1 MTWPGC
7 VPEPSGAAP
16 QPRRGADGSFSLWS
30 PGFAEGFHGAEGAL
44 REARRK
50 FVAPAGLEHFQ
61 PGETLTVL
69 ELAVGTGT
77 NTAALLEVVE
87 ARGLQLHWWGLE
99 IDRQP
104 QALALAD
111 AGFRAQWP
119 APVLHRLQELLQ
131 GPGLLWGD
139 ARRRL
144 PELLAPLAGR
154 CDLVLHDAFSPRHCP
169 ELWSVELLSQLAVL
183 LAPRGRLLTY
193 CSAAG
198 VRSGLRLAG
207 LELAAIAAADHGR
220 WSDGTAASPVPL
232 PAEQGLRPLS
242 AMEEEHLAS
251 RAGVPYRDPSAADA
265 SAAILARRRE
275 EQQQTAAGSTSA
287 WRRRWGLT
295 GAGRFPASRPALP
308 MLAVAILAAGKGT
321 RMKSDL
327 PKVLQPLA
335 GATLVERVLRSCR
348 HLGPQR
354 QLLIVGH
361 QAARVEASLARHD
374 GLEFVLQEPQN
385 GTGHAVQQLLEP
397 LAGFSGELLVLN
409 GDVPLL
415 RQETLEQLLA
425 RHRASGAA
433 VTLLTARLADPTG
446 YGRVVADEAG
456 NVSAI
461 VEHRDCSEEQRRIS
475 LTNAGIYCF
484 DWQKLAQVLP
494 QLRTDNDQGELYL
507 TDTVAMLQPAVHLE
521 VADAGETTGINDR
534 LQLAQ
539 CEALL
544 QQRLR
549 EHWMREGVSF
559 IDPASCTLSDDT
571 RFGRDVV
578 VEPQCHFRG
587 STTIGAGCRIGPGC
601 LIEDSSL
608 AEGVQVVHSVLNGAR
623 VAEGCSVGPF
633 AQLRNG
639 AELGPDCRIG
649 NFVEVKNSR
658 LESGVK
664 ANHLSY
670 LGDADLGSQ
679 VNIGAGTITANYD
692 GVNKHR
698 TVIGAGSKTGANS
711 VLVAPIRLGER
722 VTVAAGSTLTQDVPA
737 GALAFGRARQ
747 QVKHDWQGPQSPAS
761 PVS

>member
-1 MTWPGC
+1 
-7 VPEPSGAAP
+7 
-16 QPRRGADGSFSLWS
+16 
-30 PGFAEGFHGAEGAL
+30 
-44 REARRK
+44 
-50 FVAPAGLEHFQ
+50 
-61 PGETLTVL
+61 
-69 ELAVGTGT
+69 
-77 NTAALLEVVE
+77 
-87 ARGLQLHWWGLE
+87 
-99 IDRQP
+99 
-104 QALALAD
+104 
-111 AGFRAQWP
+111 
-119 APVLHRLQELLQ
+119 
-131 GPGLLWGD
+131 
-139 ARRRL
+139 
-144 PELLAPLAGR
+144 
-154 CDLVLHDAFSPRHCP
+154 
-169 ELWSVELLSQLAVL
+169 
-183 LAPRGRLLTY
+183 
-193 CSAAG
+193 
-198 VRSGLRLAG
+198 
-207 LELAAIAAADHGR
+207 
-220 WSDGTAASPVPL
+220 
-232 PAEQGLRPLS
+232 
-242 AMEEEHLAS
+242 
-251 RAGVPYRDPSAADA
+251 
-265 SAAILARRRE
+265 
-275 EQQQTAAGSTSA
+275 
-287 WRRRWGLT
+287 
-295 GAGRFPASRPALP
+295 

-335 GATLVERVLRSCR
+335 GATLVERVLRSCS

-361 QAARVEASLARHD
+361 QAERVRSSLADHA

-415 RQETLEQLLA
+415 RPETLEQLLE

-433 VTLLTARLADPTG
+433 VTLLTARLADPSG
-446 YGRVVADEAG
+446 YGRVFADDAG

-461 VEHRDCSEEQRRIS
+461 VEHRDCSAEQRANT

-484 DWQKLAQVLP
+484 NWQKLAAVLP

-507 TDTVAMLQPAVHLE
+507 TDTVAMLRPAVHLE
-521 VADAGETTGINDR
+521 VADPGETNGINDR

-571 RFGRDVV
+571 HFGRDVV

-587 STTIGAGCRIGPGC
+587 STTVGAGCHIGPGC
-601 LIEDSSL
+601 LIEESTL
-608 AEGVQVVHSVLNGAR
+608 AAGVRVLHSVLSGAT

-639 AELGPDCRIG
+639 TELGPECRIG

-670 LGDADLGSQ
+670 LGDADVGSG
-679 VNIGAGTITANYD
+679 VNVGAGTITANYD
-692 GVNKHR
+692 GVRKHR

-711 VLVAPIRLGER
+711 VLVAPIQLGEG
-722 VTVAAGSTLTQDVPA
+722 VTVAAGSTLTQDVPS
-737 GALAFGRARQ
+737 GSLAFGRARQ
-747 QVKHDWQGPQSPAS
+747 QVKADWKGPAA
-761 PVS
+761 